1 MLGQER
7 RKIARNTAL
16 ILDMVHIV
24 IGVLIV
30 VLGVFAFL
38 DPEGKM
44 FLLPLIFLLA
54 AVLNLINGIHR
65 QKTSGREKKKKA
77 GAVAVIILGILLFLL
92 SAVSAV
98 SIWWR

>member
-1 MLGQER
+1 M
-7 RKIARNTAL
+7 
-16 ILDMVHIV
+16 
-24 IGVLIV
+24 IGALIV
-30 VLGVFAFL
+30 VLGVLSFL

-65 QKTSGREKKKKA
+65 HKNSGRDKKKKA
-77 GAVAVIILGILLFLL
+77 GAIALVVLGILLLCL
-92 SAVSAV
+92 SAVSGV